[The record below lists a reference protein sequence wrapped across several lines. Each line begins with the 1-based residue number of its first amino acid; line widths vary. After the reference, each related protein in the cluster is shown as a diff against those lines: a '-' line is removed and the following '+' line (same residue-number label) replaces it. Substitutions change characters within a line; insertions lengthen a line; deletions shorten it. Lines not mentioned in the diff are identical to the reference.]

1 MKLEKKNGSN
11 HLSIQGHVSKKIVVK
26 KAIRLGFL
34 SFVEVNFVTY
44 AVEYEATNFFWI
56 ILFFSNLQIGPMSS
70 ANGIVLDLRTWAL
83 FFRRGSQKMGLTSSH
98 ISKRKSFRPIRVPFS
113 VLANKLRTI
122 EVTLH
127 VQFSKLKKKFMFIL
141 F

>member
-26 KAIRLGFL
+26 NAIRLGFL
-34 SFVEVNFVTY
+34 RFVEVNFVTY
-44 AVEYEATNFFWI
+44 VEYETTNFFWI

-98 ISKRKSFRPIRVPFS
+98 ISKRKSIRPIRVPFS

-122 EVTLH
+122 GVTMH
-127 VQFSKLKKKFMFIL
+127 VQFSKL
-141 F
+141 